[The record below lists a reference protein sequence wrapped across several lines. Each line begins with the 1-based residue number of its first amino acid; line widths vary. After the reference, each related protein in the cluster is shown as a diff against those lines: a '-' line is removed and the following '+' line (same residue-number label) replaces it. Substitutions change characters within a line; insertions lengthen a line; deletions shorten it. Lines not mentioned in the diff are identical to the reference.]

1 MSSSIGLL
9 QQIATVVTNSFGQPL
24 LMAVF
29 LVQPGQAIEY
39 DSENFVMIHLRR

>member
-9 QQIATVVTNSFGQPL
+9 QQIATIVTNWFGQPL

-29 LVQPGQAIEY
+29 LVQPGRAIEY
-39 DSENFVMIHLRR
+39 DSLNFVVIHLRR